1 MRMGPNMRRFTPDK
15 REFLREIYENLK
27 HPAGY
32 SGENRL
38 YDHVRKLGRKDISKR
53 DIKEFLKGQPG
64 WTFHGLIPRNFVR
77 KPTKVCRQ
85 GLILGIDLL
94 DLTDRIAKHNK
105 KHRYIFL
112 MIDLFSRKLWLTPLT
127 NKRNLTCAK
136 ALESFF
142 QKSLYKYS
150 FVFSDSG
157 SEFLGGHTQKVYDKY
172 NITRYSVKNQKF
184 KCSIAE
190 RAIRTIKHRLFRYFS
205 QKNTL
210 KYIDVLDQI
219 EEAYNNTPHRGL
231 GYKIPNEIHL
241 LTDVDEIKEQE
252 KTQLLQ
258 KLKNYGAITRGQL
271 KNKISSTEALAEGTH
286 VRLLLG
292 KTEGVFQKSYLPIFT
307 KEIFVID
314 RVVKKFPFTY
324 YLRDLSNS
332 PIEGLVYRE
341 ELKPVTLPKKFAID
355 KVLKKEVLPT
365 GEIRYLVS
373 WDGYPKHF
381 DSWVNELEAP

>member
-1 MRMGPNMRRFTPDK
+1 MKEPS
-15 REFLREIYENLK
+15 
-27 HPAGY
+27 GY
-32 SGENRL
+32 SGETGL
-38 YDHVRKLGRKDISKR
+38 YDRVKKLGRKDISRR
-53 DIKEFLKGQPG
+53 DIKEFLKAQPG
-64 WTFHGLIPRNFVR
+64 WNFHGLIPRTFVR

-127 NKRNLTCAK
+127 NKSNLTCAK

-142 QKSLYKYS
+142 QKSLYKYT
-150 FVFSDSG
+150 FVFSDQG
-157 SEFLGGHTQKVYDKY
+157 CEFVGKHTQKVYDRF

-210 KYIDVLDQI
+210 KYLDVLDQI

-381 DSWVNELEAP
+381 DSWVNELEVP

>member
-1 MRMGPNMRRFTPDK
+1 MGCSWTNRIQRPDIETIWLVRMGPHTRRFTPTNK
-15 REFLREIYENLK
+15 REFFRKIYENLK
-27 HPAGY
+27 DPSGY

-38 YDHVRKLGRKDISKR
+38 YDHVKKLGRKDISRR

-64 WTFHGLIPRNFVR
+64 WNFHGLIPRKFVR

-94 DLTDRIAKHNK
+94 DLTEKIAKHNK

-127 NKRNLTCAK
+127 NKSNLTCAK

-150 FVFSDSG
+150 FVFSDQG
-157 SEFLGGHTQKVYDKY
+157 CKFVGKHTQKVYDKF
-172 NITRYSVKNQKF
+172 NITRYSVKKQKI

-190 RAIRTIKHRLFRYFS
+190 RAIRTIKHRLIRYFS

-210 KYIDVLDQI
+210 KY
-219 EEAYNNTPHRGL
+219 
-231 GYKIPNEIHL
+231 
-241 LTDVDEIKEQE
+241 VDEIKEQE
-252 KTQLLQ
+252 KIQLVQ
-258 KLKNYGAITRGQL
+258 KLKNYGAITKRQL

-314 RVVKKFPFTY
+314 KVVKKFPFTY
-324 YLRDLSNS
+324 YLRDLLNY
-332 PIEGLVYRE
+332 PIEGLVYRQ

-365 GEIRYLVS
+365 GATRYLVS
-373 WDGYPKHF
+373 
-381 DSWVNELEAP
+381 